1 MLEEYGGILFALCAS
16 TLWSI
21 TVTLIKPISNNISPF
36 LINPIKNSI
45 GFILFFILFMLT
57 DIPLWYD
64 SLYNYE
70 YAIILFSGSL
80 GMFLGDTIFIY
91 ALNKIGAN
99 RVAIVDAFSPVIIFS
114 YSILLLPNQ
123 TLNIMQIIGFMITI
137 IGLLI
142 LTYENDYEDIDYK
155 TKRSGILWVFF
166 AMSCTGYGIVLLKT
180 VLNEINIVE
189 VDHKLKFNLWVTAF
203 RLFPGVIF
211 SWLMF
216 LFKKNKKNLLK
227 PLTNRNILSKLLL
240 ASVIGP
246 FFALGFWILGYA
258 FIDKPSIASIISQT
272 SVIFIVILSWI
283 FLKEKLTPLRIVS
296 ISFAFIGVLLA
307 TMNN

>member
-16 TLWSI
+16 ILWSI

-123 TLNIMQIIGFMITI
+123 TLNIIQIIGFMITI

-142 LTYENDYEDIDYK
+142 LTCENDYEDIDYRMK
-155 TKRSGILWVFF
+155 QFGILLVLG
-166 AMSCTGYGIVLLKT
+166 AMMCTGFGVVYLKT
-180 VLNEINIVE
+180 VLNRINETGYDI
-189 VDHKLKFNLWVTAF
+189 KLNLWVTAF
-203 RLFPGVIF
+203 RLIPGVVL
-211 SWLMF
+211 SWILF
-216 LFKKNKKNLLK
+216 LFQKNKTKLIKPVKIKKNLI
-227 PLTNRNILSKLLL
+227 PLLI
-240 ASVIGP
+240 ASFIGP
-246 FFALGFWILGYA
+246 FLALGCWILGYA
-258 FIDKPSIASIISQT
+258 FIDKPSIASIIGQT
-272 SVIFIVILSWI
+272 SVIFIVFLSWV
-283 FLKEKLTPLRIVS
+283 FLKENLTKLRI
-296 ISFAFIGVLLA
+296 ISTICVFVGVMLA
-307 TMNN
+307 TINL